1 MFENLLRQLE
11 VLNGKQFSYSFP
23 INKDE
28 KGYYDKE
35 CPNSICLKKFKVFA
49 EDWNQL
55 NKSDTIYCP
64 FCRQEKDTDSWW
76 TTEQIKSAKE
86 QAIADVQY
94 EIHEA
99 VKQDAEIFNRKQQKG
114 FFSFQMK
121 VGNMRKPIRL
131 PLSALESMQQKI
143 TCDNCKKRYAVI
155 GSSYYCPFCGINAV
169 PVILENSLQKIKAK
183 IQNLDNVYN
192 LLKEISIDNAEF
204 VKASMLESS
213 FSELVTTFQKLCESI
228 YEKLPNAK
236 LPLKRNVFQRIDDG
250 SVLWKNAIGQD
261 YSNWL
266 TLNELNLLKI
276 NFQKRHVLEH
286 NQGVVDSDYLTK
298 TNDTTYLLGQ
308 RLIIKPQDVIEF
320 ISLIE
325 KLSVEILKL
334 K

>member
-1 MFENLLRQLE
+1 MFEKMLKHLE
-11 VLNGKQFSYSFP
+11 ELDGKEFTFSFP
-23 INKDE
+23 VNKDD

-49 EDWNQL
+49 EDWDKL
-55 NKSDTIYCP
+55 NKNDSIYCP

-76 TTEQIKSAKE
+76 ITEQINNAKE
-86 QAIADVQY
+86 QAIEDIKY

-99 VKQDAEIFNRKQQKG
+99 VKQDAEMFNRKQQTG
-114 FFSFQMK
+114 FISLQMK
-121 VGNMRKPIRL
+121 VGDMSKPVHF
-131 PLSALESMQQKI
+131 PLSALESMQQEI

-155 GSSYYCPFCGINAV
+155 GASYYCPFCGINAV

-183 IQNLDNVYN
+183 VKNLDNVYN
-192 LLKEISIDNAEF
+192 LLKETSLDNAEF

-228 YEKLPNAK
+228 YEKLPNAQ

-250 SVLWKNAIGQD
+250 SVLWKNAIGKD

-266 TLNELNLLKI
+266 TSNELNLLKI
-276 NFQKRHVLEH
+276 YFQKRHVLEH
-286 NQGVVDSDYLTK
+286 NQGVIDTDYLTK

-308 RLIIKPQDVIEF
+308 RLIIKSQDVIEF